1 MIVLELT
8 PDSALDNNG
17 LIPFRNKL
25 VDPLLELEASSRQ
38 NSLTVFLFRAVT
50 LLRCSLYVFQSLFV
64 EDWHENSVIQV
75 VYTLAIFTILAAC

>member
-8 PDSALDNNG
+8 PDSALGNNG

-25 VDPLLELEASSRQ
+25 VDPLLELEASSRP

-50 LLRCSLYVFQSLFV
+50 LLRCSLYVFQFLFV
-64 EDWHENSVIQV
+64 GDWRDNSVIQV
-75 VYTLAIFTILAAC
+75 IYTLAIFTIFAAC